1 MSNLYA
7 QWRELFAPGPT
18 QAGQVI
24 ALDGGV
30 ATVQLPGGGILRA
43 KGDTTV
49 GATVFMQ
56 DGVILGPAASL
67 PIDSAEV

>member
-1 MSNLYA
+1 MNNLFA
-7 QWRELFAPGPT
+7 QWRDLFAAGPL
-18 QAGQVI
+18 QVGEVTDYDNGI
-24 ALDGGV
+24 A
-30 ATVQLPGGGILRA
+30 TIQLPGGGILRA

-67 PIDSAEV
+67 PIDNAEV